1 MPLCLWNSRFS
12 LSDPSKCCSD
22 ICFQRIADLAEVQLI
37 RIGQGLFCKKVVPK
51 RFTNIYKKK
60 LVFGSILKRFLL
72 LGNIFVNKQGLVG
85 NLMTSCLIP
94 WYQTFCY
101 GIIYEHLNCK
111 INIRLTRWT
120 MHNKIQRSFLAYD
133 YSTKLRR
140 C

>member
-22 ICFQRIADLAEVQLI
+22 ICFQRIADLGEVQLI

-51 RFTNIYKKK
+51 RFTNICKKK
-60 LVFGSILKRFLL
+60 LLKLKAVRSLRKH
-72 LGNIFVNKQGLVG
+72 IFVNEQGLVG
-85 NLMTSCLIP
+85 NLITSCLIP

-101 GIIYEHLNCK
+101 GIMYEHLNCK

-120 MHNKIQRSFLAYD
+120 MHNKIRRSFLAYD
-133 YSTKLRR
+133 YSTKLWR